1 MNTRQSGFTLFELM
15 IALAMVGILVG
26 VAAPSFNNWGHQTRV
41 VTTQN
46 DFVTALN
53 YARSEAVRRGRLVTV
68 CSTSNFVQCDDAQG
82 AFAGGWMAFT
92 DSLGSQ
98 QGRVGNDEEIL
109 QMWRGPGQNGVSFT
123 SSGTD
128 SAWITFTGTGL
139 VSPNTGTKT
148 YFLQSVACTPEE
160 TKRRRITVSPIG
172 AVRTDKVACT

>member
-1 MNTRQSGFTLFELM
+1 MKTRQSGFTLFELM

-26 VAAPSFNNWGHQTRV
+26 VAAPSFNNWGRQTRV
-41 VTTQN
+41 VTAQN

-53 YARSEAVRRGRLVTV
+53 YARSEAVRRSRLVTV
-68 CSTSNFVQCDDAQG
+68 CSTTGFTACDSSAG
-82 AFAGGWMAFT
+82 AFASGWMAFT
-92 DSLGSQ
+92 DNLGSG
-98 QGRVGNDEEIL
+98 QGTLGSGEEIL
-109 QMWRGPGQNGVSFT
+109 QTWRGPGDDSVSFT
-123 SSGTD
+123 STGTD

-148 YFLQSVACTPEE
+148 YLLQSVACTPEE